1 MEYSRDPGSGTNH
14 TDSPSVAR
22 MMVPC
27 YLVRRFM
34 VHALSRVNANVQ
46 CFFAL
51 DLETDV
57 SYLPQSKTGK
67 W

>member
-1 MEYSRDPGSGTNH
+1 
-14 TDSPSVAR
+14 
-22 MMVPC
+22 
-27 YLVRRFM
+27 M
-34 VHALSRVNANVQ
+34 VHTLSRVNANVQ